1 MRCVQNG
8 EHGERLAL
16 IVTLFVPMNIYQVAL
31 IIKLHFMCNL
41 EKIKTEDPACFF
53 QSTCDMIAIERIHF
67 MCNLYIH

>member
-41 EKIKTEDPACFF
+41 EKRKTEDPARFF
-53 QSTCDMIAIERIHF
+53 SLHVT
-67 MCNLYIH
+67 

>member
-16 IVTLFVPMNIYQVAL
+16 IVTLFVPMNIYQVSL

-41 EKIKTEDPACFF
+41 EKKKIEDPAFF
-53 QSTCDMIAIERIHF
+53 QSTCDMIAIDS
-67 MCNLYIH
+67 NLKNALYV